1 MFIYSDFFI
10 TGDQKLTVNALN
22 DGTKS
27 GTLANLANFL
37 RFLASASENPELCD
51 PGLHQGI
58 LQASLTAGQLEKAGM
73 SEQKETNQA
82 EQIIEK

>member
-1 MFIYSDFFI
+1 M
-10 TGDQKLTVNALN
+10 TVNALN

-27 GTLANLANFL
+27 GTLANLADFL

-51 PGLHQGI
+51 PGLHQAI

-73 SEQKETNQA
+73 SAQKETNQA
-82 EQIIEK
+82 EQIIEN

>member
-1 MFIYSDFFI
+1 M
-10 TGDQKLTVNALN
+10 TVNALN

-51 PGLHQGI
+51 PGLHQAI
-58 LQASLTAGQLEKAGM
+58 LQASLTAGQLEKVGM
-73 SEQKETNQA
+73 SAQKETNQA
-82 EQIIEK
+82 EQIIEN